1 MSDCCHYDEGFDEGY
16 DEGFAAGKKE
26 GRTEAERLSELI
38 GEGDLRH
45 AIRAIKAGNA
55 ADAIFC
61 LQRAFGHDT
70 DMVEMIENEWRRK

>member
-1 MSDCCHYDEGFDEGY
+1 MAIVYNDYGTRKFSEDE
-16 DEGFAAGKKE
+16 
-26 GRTEAERLSELI
+26 
-38 GEGDLRH
+38 LRE

-70 DMVEMIENEWRRK
+70 DMVEMIENEWRQK

>member
-1 MSDCCHYDEGFDEGY
+1 MAIVYNDYGTRKFSEDE
-16 DEGFAAGKKE
+16 
-26 GRTEAERLSELI
+26 
-38 GEGDLRH
+38 LRE

>member
-1 MSDCCHYDEGFDEGY
+1 MAIPYDRYGDRKFSEDE
-16 DEGFAAGKKE
+16 
-26 GRTEAERLSELI
+26 
-38 GEGDLRH
+38 LRE
-45 AIRAIKAGNA
+45 AIRAIKASNA

>member
-1 MSDCCHYDEGFDEGY
+1 MAIVYNDYGTRKFSEDE
-16 DEGFAAGKKE
+16 
-26 GRTEAERLSELI
+26 
-38 GEGDLRH
+38 LRE

-70 DMVEMIENEWRRK
+70 DMVEMIESEWRRK